1 LLLKNMLRHVLLVE
15 DDDGARAA
23 LQRWFR
29 LDGFRVTAL
38 DRGEAVWNVLSTDK
52 VGLVILDIGLPD
64 IDGLTLARKIREKHK
79 AGIIIVS
86 GRGDLVDKLVG
97 LEAGADDYITKPF
110 EPREILARARSVLRR
125 IEERVAQPAAKA
137 PSHRLAFDRWI
148 IDTLSQTLEDEFG
161 RSVPL
166 TTGEYDLLHTFVTH
180 ANQVLS
186 RDQLIEYSSR
196 PDSPAFDRSV
206 DVQIGRVRKKLGD
219 VAREPRF
226 IKTVRNGGYIF
237 IGKPQ
242 PV

>member
-1 LLLKNMLRHVLLVE
+1 MLRHVLVVE
-15 DDDGARAA
+15 DDDGARSA

-38 DRGEAVWNVLSTDK
+38 DRGEGISEVLSAEKID
-52 VGLVILDIGLPD
+52 LVILDIGLPD
-64 IDGLTLARKIREKHK
+64 IDGLTLTRKIREKHK

-86 GRGDLVDKLVG
+86 GRGDLVDKLIG

-125 IEERVAQPAAKA
+125 VEEVVSPLGAETS
-137 PSHRLAFDRWI
+137 SHRLSFDRWV
-148 IDTLSQTLEDEFG
+148 IDTLTQTLEDESG

-166 TTGEYDLLHTFVTH
+166 TTGEYNLLHTFVTH
-180 ANQVLS
+180 ANRVLS

-196 PDSPAFDRSV
+196 HDSPAFDRSV

-219 VAREPRF
+219 VAREPRI

-242 PV
+242 AV